1 MTILLTIPN
10 SLTIMKVT
18 KFLIYEGDYVIS

>member
-1 MTILLTIPN
+1 MTILLTMPN
-10 SLTIMKVT
+10 SLTIIKMT